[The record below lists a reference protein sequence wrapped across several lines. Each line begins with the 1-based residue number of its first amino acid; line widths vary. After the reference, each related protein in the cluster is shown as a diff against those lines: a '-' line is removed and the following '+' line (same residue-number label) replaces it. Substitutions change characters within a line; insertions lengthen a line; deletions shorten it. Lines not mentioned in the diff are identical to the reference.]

1 MYGSLHVN
9 WDVGINTSEGTG
21 HTQNLG
27 AHCLSWVQL
36 SHNLEWQLIPH
47 FFFFTVVDRQGHFF
61 YTLVMDSMLL
71 LFSEQN
77 LSHVEWYCQ

>member
-9 WDVGINTSEGTG
+9 WDVGIITSEGTG

-36 SHNLEWQLIPH
+36 SHNLEWQLISH
-47 FFFFTVVDRQGHFF
+47 FLSFTGVQLSQNLEWQLIRHFLSFTDRQGHFF
-61 YTLVMDSMLL
+61 IPWS
-71 LFSEQN
+71 
-77 LSHVEWYCQ
+77 